1 MVWLVFRDFL
11 QVESFREMVYAT
23 LEEHCRVNH
32 DSEPSRFA
40 KLLLRLPALRSIGL
54 KCAEHTFFFKL
65 IKEERP
71 VFAGADL
78 RDLDGETGD
87 YDQRNPLDNFMQGIL
102 DDS

>member
-1 MVWLVFRDFL
+1 
-11 QVESFREMVYAT
+11 MVYST
-23 LEEHCRVNH
+23 LEEQCRINH
-32 DSEPSRFA
+32 ESEPSRFA

-65 IKEERP
+65 IKEDRP
-71 VFAGADL
+71 VFTGADL
-78 RDLDGETGD
+78 RDLDGGTGN